1 MPFFHFLITK
11 NFGLIWEIY
20 ARVTAGVYSCRGING
35 FGTVSVRVEIIVKG
49 NIQRSVENPR
59 NPIGKIRKKKSNNRK
74 FFFDLNVSEL
84 MKIGTL
90 HVHNFN
96 VDLMDRRSIQNIQ
109 ILLGHAVDFIHNS
122 NILYFRIFSKDFFS
136 WLFLH

>member
-84 MKIGTL
+84 MKIGT
-90 HVHNFN
+90 F
-96 VDLMDRRSIQNIQ
+96 DPKYTDIIGPCSRFYPQQ
-109 ILLGHAVDFIHNS
+109 
-122 NILYFRIFSKDFFS
+122 
-136 WLFLH
+136 